1 MVRKAAVNEKNDKR
15 LVILKAGLEIF
26 SKNGF
31 HKATIRQIAEYADMA
46 VGTIYL
52 YFKSKDE
59 ILHEIFRRDIDEHLD
74 ALFKKAETMNEVE
87 AIRMFFEDRFA
98 HVSKNFKRM
107 ALFMH
112 EARCNG
118 KLSNLLYKKIHEV
131 MIAHI
136 GKFLNSKIAEGKF
149 RNVNAEEVAI
159 LMLSSIMTLVIWK
172 EELFTKQFRNRTY
185 KQFTD
190 TISNLLTYGLLTEKS
205 RREN

>member
-1 MVRKAAVNEKNDKR
+1 MAKKSVANEKTDKR
-15 LVILKAGLEIF
+15 AAILKASLEIF
-26 SKNGF
+26 SKTGF
-31 HKATIRQIAEYADMA
+31 HQSTIRQIAEHADMA

-52 YFKSKDE
+52 YFKSKNE
-59 ILHEIFRRDIDEHLD
+59 ILQEIFRRDIDEHLD

-87 AIRMFFEDRFA
+87 ALRMFFEDRFA

-112 EARCNG
+112 EARCNTR
-118 KLSNLLYKKIHEV
+118 LSNLLYKKIHEAL
-131 MIAHI
+131 IFHI
-136 GKFLNSKIAEGKF
+136 TRFLNAKIAEGKF
-149 RNVNAEEVAI
+149 RNVNADEVAI
-159 LMLSSIMTLVIWK
+159 LMLSSIITLVMWK
-172 EELFTKQFRNRTY
+172 EELFPRQYKNKTY

>member
-1 MVRKAAVNEKNDKR
+1 MAKKTAAIEKHDKR
-15 LVILKAGLEIF
+15 TAILVAALEIF

-31 HKATIRQIAEYADMA
+31 HKSTIRQIAEYADMA

-52 YFKSKDE
+52 YFKSKND
-59 ILHEIFRRDIDEHLD
+59 ILQEIFRRDIDEHLD
-74 ALFKKAETMNEVE
+74 ALFKKAETMNEVD
-87 AIRMFFEDRFA
+87 ALRMFFEDRFA

-118 KLSNLLYKKIHEV
+118 KLSGLLYKKIHEV

-136 GKFLNSKIAEGKF
+136 SKFLNAKIAEGKF
-149 RNVNAEEVAI
+149 RDIDAEEVAMV
-159 LMLSSIMTLVIWK
+159 MLSSIMTLVIWK
-172 EELFTKQFRNRTY
+172 EELFPKQFKSKTY
-185 KQFTD
+185 KHFTD

>member
-1 MVRKAAVNEKNDKR
+1 MARKTVANEKHDKR
-15 LVILKAGLEIF
+15 TAILKASLEIF
-26 SKNGF
+26 SRNGF

-52 YFKSKDE
+52 YFKSKNE
-59 ILHEIFRRDIDEHLD
+59 ILQEIFRRDIDEHLD

-87 AIRMFFEDRFA
+87 ALRMFFEDRFA

-112 EARCNG
+112 EARCNAR
-118 KLSNLLYKKIHEV
+118 LSNLLYKRIHETL
-131 MIAHI
+131 ILHI
-136 GKFLNSKIAEGKF
+136 TKFLNAKIAEGKF
-149 RNVNAEEVAI
+149 RSVNAEEVAI
-159 LMLSSIMTLVIWK
+159 LMLSSIITLVMWK
-172 EELFTKQFRNRTY
+172 EELFPKQYKNKTY